1 MEGKNFAN
9 KLKAFRKRAG
19 LTQQELANMV
29 NVSLKTVQRWEHEER
44 QPRVEELK
52 KLTEALH
59 ISETDLLSE
68 TPDRKVQI
76 TISWNWEE
84 MKKGVIDM
92 DKDKFKLIL
101 GEDGAIGL
109 QGAGKFTNREAI
121 NDFIAEVRNQLEIA
135 FDAQVRRGA
144 IQEA

>member
-1 MEGKNFAN
+1 MN
-9 KLKAFRKRAG
+9 LKQLRRKRAF
-19 LTQQELANMV
+19 TQEELAERV
-29 NVSLKTVQRWEHEER
+29 GVHESTIRLWEQGKRE
-44 QPRVEELK
+44 PRSSDIK
-52 KLTEALH
+52 KLCEVLNCTEA
-59 ISETDLLSE
+59 ELLNE
-68 TPDRKVQI
+68 PQDGRIQI